1 VSAQKRDFDKAAA
14 SWDQNPTRL
23 KLAGDVALAISQQ
36 VRLTPDVDVL
46 DFGCGTGLLTLHLQP
61 MVRSITGV
69 DSSEGMLAVLREKI
83 AQRNLANV
91 RTAYLDLDKGH
102 VLSGQYHLVVS
113 SMTLHHIPDVA
124 RLLAEF
130 RNVLKPGGCLCLADL
145 DPDGGRFHE
154 DSTGVFHPGFDRAVL
169 VKTLEAADFCEVH
182 AVTAAELVKS
192 SADGGMARFT
202 IFLVIGRQKCA

>member
-36 VRLTPDVDVL
+36 VRLTPDMDVL

-83 AQRNLANV
+83 AQRNLTNV

-130 RNVLKPGGCLCLADL
+130 HHVLKPPPAPSQSLQTARLML
-145 DPDGGRFHE
+145 GRTA
-154 DSTGVFHPGFDRAVL
+154 SRLTSRGAVR
-169 VKTLEAADFCEVH
+169 
-182 AVTAAELVKS
+182 
-192 SADGGMARFT
+192 SAG
-202 IFLVIGRQKCA
+202 